1 MGIRIRINWR
11 SPAIHRTLAVLRGL
25 YAARRKLGT
34 AAVGLVAVWMF
45 VHVMFGPNGMIV
57 YQRKRSEYR
66 QLQKDIQGLQQQNQ
80 RYSQQVKALKS
91 DPKAIEKAAR
101 EELRYARPGE
111 VVYVV
116 PSAPREHPATKTA
129 EK

>member
-1 MGIRIRINWR
+1 MGIRVKLNWA
-11 SPAIHRTLAVLRGL
+11 SPALRKSLAVLRGVC
-25 YAARRKLGT
+25 AARRQLGT
-34 AAVGLVAVWMF
+34 AAVGVLAVWMF

-57 YQRKRSEYR
+57 YQQKRTEYR
-66 QLQKDIQGLQQQNQ
+66 KLQQDIEALQKQNQ
-80 RYSQQVKALKS
+80 RYGQQIKALKS

-116 PSAPREHPATKTA
+116 PSSSHEHHATKTA

>member
-1 MGIRIRINWR
+1 MGIRIKINWA
-11 SPAIHRTLAVLRGL
+11 SPSILKSLAALRAA

-34 AAVGLVAVWMF
+34 AAVGLLAVWMF
-45 VHVMFGPNGMIV
+45 VHVMFGPNGMVV
-57 YQRKRSEYR
+57 YQQKRSEYHKL
-66 QLQKDIQGLQQQNQ
+66 QEDIQVLQKQNQ
-80 RYSQQVKALKS
+80 SYSQQIKALKS

-116 PSAPREHPATKTA
+116 PSPARQHPMTKTA

>member
-1 MGIRIRINWR
+1 MGIRVKLNWE
-11 SPAIHRTLAVLRGL
+11 SPAIRKTLAILRRV
-25 YAARRKLGT
+25 YANRRKLGT
-34 AAVGLVAVWMF
+34 ATVGALVVWMF

-57 YQRKRSEYR
+57 YQQKRTEYR
-66 QLQKDIQGLQQQNQ
+66 KLQQDIQGLQQQNQ
-80 RYSQQVKALKS
+80 RYSRQIKALKS

-116 PSAPREHPATKTA
+116 PSPHRERPATKTA

>member
-1 MGIRIRINWR
+1 MGIRLRINR
-11 SPAIHRTLAVLRGL
+11 ESPAVARTLAALRRL
-25 YAARRKLGT
+25 YALRRKLGT
-34 AAVGLVAVWMF
+34 GGIGLLAVWLF
-45 VHVMFGPNGMIV
+45 IHVMFGPNGMVV

-66 QLQKDIQGLQQQNQ
+66 KLQQDIQVLQKENE
-80 RYSQQVKALKS
+80 RYDEQVKALKS

-116 PSAPREHPATKTA
+116 PQPTHEHPATRTA

>member
-1 MGIRIRINWR
+1 MGIRIRINWQ
-11 SPAIHRTLAVLRGL
+11 SPAVHQSLAALRAV

-34 AAVGLVAVWMF
+34 AAVALLTVWMF
-45 VHVMFGPNGMIV
+45 VHVMFGPNGMVV
-57 YQRKRSEYR
+57 YQRKRTEYHK
-66 QLQKDIQGLQQQNQ
+66 LQQDIQVLQQQNQ
-80 RYSQQVKALKS
+80 RYDQQIKALKS

-116 PSAPREHPATKTA
+116 PSPNREHPSTKTA

>member
-1 MGIRIRINWR
+1 MGIRIKINWER
-11 SPAIHRTLAVLRGL
+11 PTVRKAIAALRGI
-25 YAARRKLGT
+25 YGSRRKVGT
-34 AAVGLVAVWMF
+34 AAIGVLAVWMF
-45 VHVMFGPNGMIV
+45 VHVMFGPNGMVV
-57 YQRKRSEYR
+57 YQRKRAEY
-66 QLQKDIQGLQQQNQ
+66 QKLQQDIQELQKENTH
-80 RYSQQVKALKS
+80 YSNEVKALKS

-116 PSAPREHPATKTA
+116 PSPSHERPTTKTA

>member
-1 MGIRIRINWR
+1 MGIRIRINWA
-11 SPAIHRTLAVLRGL
+11 SPAILKSLAVLRAA

-34 AAVGLVAVWMF
+34 AAVGLLAVWMF
-45 VHVMFGPNGMIV
+45 VHVMFGPNGTVV
-57 YQRKRSEYR
+57 YQQKRAEYNKL
-66 QLQKDIQGLQQQNQ
+66 QEDIQVLQKQNQ
-80 RYSQQVKALKS
+80 RYSQQIKALKS

-116 PSAPREHPATKTA
+116 PSPTRQRPATKTA

>member
-1 MGIRIRINWR
+1 MGIRIKINWA
-11 SPAIHRTLAVLRGL
+11 SPAIRKSLATLRAA
-25 YAARRKLGT
+25 YSARRKLGT
-34 AAVGLVAVWMF
+34 AAVGLLAVWMF

-57 YQRKRSEYR
+57 YQQKRTEYNR
-66 QLQKDIQGLQQQNQ
+66 LQKDIQVLQKQNQ
-80 RYSQQVKALKS
+80 HYSQQIKALKS

-116 PSAPREHPATKTA
+116 PSPARQHPMTKTA

>member
-1 MGIRIRINWR
+1 MGIRIN
-11 SPAIHRTLAVLRGL
+11 IHREHRAIVKTVAAARSLYTL
-25 YAARRKLGT
+25 RRKLGT
-34 AAVGLVAVWMF
+34 AAIGLLAAWLF
-45 VHVMFGPNGMIV
+45 IHVMFGPNGMVV
-57 YQRKRSEYR
+57 YQNKRAEYHK
-66 QLQKDIQGLQQQNQ
+66 LQQDIQVLQEENE
-80 RYSQQVKALKS
+80 RYDEQVKALKS

-116 PSAPREHPATKTA
+116 PQPTREHPATRTA

>member
-1 MGIRIRINWR
+1 MGIRIRINWA
-11 SPAIHRTLAVLRGL
+11 SPAILRSLAVLRAA

-34 AAVGLVAVWMF
+34 AAVGLLAVWMF
-45 VHVMFGPNGMIV
+45 VHVMFGPNGTVV
-57 YQRKRSEYR
+57 YQQKRAEYNKL
-66 QLQKDIQGLQQQNQ
+66 QEDIQVLQKQNQ
-80 RYSQQVKALKS
+80 RYSQQIKALKS

-116 PSAPREHPATKTA
+116 PSPTRQRPATKTA

>member
-1 MGIRIRINWR
+1 MGIRIKINWA
-11 SPAIHRTLAVLRGL
+11 SPSILKSLAALRAA

-34 AAVGLVAVWMF
+34 AAVGLLAVWMF
-45 VHVMFGPNGMIV
+45 VHVMFGPNGMVV
-57 YQRKRSEYR
+57 YQQKRSEYNKL
-66 QLQKDIQGLQQQNQ
+66 QDDIQVLQKQNQ
-80 RYSQQVKALKS
+80 SYSQQIKALKS

-116 PSAPREHPATKTA
+116 PSPARQHPMTKTA

>member
-1 MGIRIRINWR
+1 MGIRIRINWG
-11 SPAIHRTLAVLRGL
+11 SPAVRKARAAGRGL
-25 YAARRKLGT
+25 YASRRKLGT
-34 AAVGLVAVWMF
+34 AAVFLLAAWMF

-57 YQRKRSEYR
+57 YQRKRAEYR
-66 QLQKDIQGLQQQNQ
+66 QLQRDIQTLQQQNQ
-80 RYSQQVKALKS
+80 LYDHQIKALKS

-116 PSAPREHPATKTA
+116 PAPPHPHPATRTA

>member
-1 MGIRIRINWR
+1 MGIRIKINWA
-11 SPAIHRTLAVLRGL
+11 SPAIRKSLATLRAA

-34 AAVGLVAVWMF
+34 AAVGLLAVWMF

-57 YQRKRSEYR
+57 YQRKRTEYNK
-66 QLQKDIQGLQQQNQ
+66 LQKDIQVLQKQNQ
-80 RYSQQVKALKS
+80 HYSQQIKALKS

-116 PSAPREHPATKTA
+116 PSPARQHPMTKTA

>member
-1 MGIRIRINWR
+1 MGIRIRLNWENQKIR
-11 SPAIHRTLAVLRGL
+11 KAHALLGGIYR
-25 YAARRKLGT
+25 ARRKVGT
-34 AAVGLVAVWMF
+34 AGIGLLAVWMF
-45 VHVMFGPNGMIV
+45 LHVMFGPNGTVV
-57 YQRKRSEYR
+57 YQQKRTEYR
-66 QLQKDIQGLQQQNQ
+66 KLQQDIHALQQENE
-80 RYSQQVKALKS
+80 RYSEQVKALKS

-116 PSAPREHPATKTA
+116 PSPAREHPATRTA

>member
-1 MGIRIRINWR
+1 MGIRIRLNWENQKIR
-11 SPAIHRTLAVLRGL
+11 KARAFLGGVYR
-25 YAARRKLGT
+25 ARRKVGT
-34 AAVGLVAVWMF
+34 AGIGLLAVWMF
-45 VHVMFGPNGMIV
+45 LHVMFGPNGTVV
-57 YQRKRSEYR
+57 YQQKRAEYR
-66 QLQKDIQGLQQQNQ
+66 KLQQDIHELQQENE
-80 RYSQQVKALKS
+80 RYSEQVKALKS

-116 PSAPREHPATKTA
+116 PSPTRQHPVTRTA

>member
-1 MGIRIRINWR
+1 MGIRIRINWS
-11 SPAIHRTLAVLRGL
+11 SPAVQKSRAALRTLNGS
-25 YAARRKLGT
+25 RRKLGT
-34 AAVGLVAVWMF
+34 AAVAMLTLWVFA
-45 VHVMFGPNGMIV
+45 HVMFGPNGMVV
-57 YQRKRSEYR
+57 YQKKRSEYHK
-66 QLQKDIQGLQQQNQ
+66 LQQDIKGLQQENQ
-80 RYSQQVKALKS
+80 RYSEQIKALKS

-116 PSAPREHPATKTA
+116 PTPSHQPPATKTA

>member
-1 MGIRIRINWR
+1 
-11 SPAIHRTLAVLRGL
+11 
-25 YAARRKLGT
+25 
-34 AAVGLVAVWMF
+34 
-45 VHVMFGPNGMIV
+45 MFGPNGMIV
-57 YQRKRSEYR
+57 YQRKRTEYNK
-66 QLQKDIQGLQQQNQ
+66 LQKDIQVLQKQNQ
-80 RYSQQVKALKS
+80 HYSQQIKALKS

-116 PSAPREHPATKTA
+116 PSPARQHPMTKTA

>member
-1 MGIRIRINWR
+1 MGIRVRINWE
-11 SPAIHRTLAVLRGL
+11 SPKTRRVLACLRGA
-25 YAARRKLGT
+25 YGARRKLGT
-34 AAVGLVAVWMF
+34 VAIGLLAGWMF
-45 VHVMFGPNGMIV
+45 LHVMFGPNGMVV
-57 YQRKRSEYR
+57 YQRKRAEYR
-66 QLQKDIQGLQQQNQ
+66 KLQQENQ
-80 RYSQQVKALKS
+80 RFTEQVKALKS

-116 PSAPREHPATKTA
+116 PSATREHPATKTA

>member
-1 MGIRIRINWR
+1 MGIRIRINWA
-11 SPAIHRTLAVLRGL
+11 SPAILKSLAVLRAA

-34 AAVGLVAVWMF
+34 AAVGLLAVWMF
-45 VHVMFGPNGMIV
+45 VHVMFGPNGTVV
-57 YQRKRSEYR
+57 YQQKRAEYNKL
-66 QLQKDIQGLQQQNQ
+66 QEDIQVLQKQNQ
-80 RYSQQVKALKS
+80 RYSQQIKALKS

-116 PSAPREHPATKTA
+116 PSPTRQRPATKTA
-129 EK
+129 QK